1 MLAAAPLKDLS
12 GVERAFF
19 HGYAMN
25 AVDAKNR
32 LSVPASYR
40 EVIEARS
47 GTKAVVLAPHERED
61 CLVGYD
67 RARSA
72 RLQELLER
80 RYGDD
85 FGAPRDDFARL
96 AFGTSE
102 VAPYDDTGRIVV
114 SATLKEL
121 GGIDRLAFFI
131 AAGDYFEIWDPERLL
146 AAKGD
151 DTRLARIVKRQIE
164 ARG

>member
-1 MLAAAPLKDLS
+1 M
-12 GVERAFF
+12 ERAFF

-32 LSVPASYR
+32 LSVPAAYR

-47 GTKAVVLAPHERED
+47 GAKAIVIAPHERED

-72 RLQELLER
+72 RLQEQLER
-80 RYGDD
+80 RHGDD
-85 FGAPRDDFARL
+85 FGAARDDFARL

-102 VAPYDDTGRIVV
+102 VAPYDDTGRIIL
-114 SATLKEL
+114 SPTLKEL

-131 AAGDYFEIWDPERLL
+131 AAGDYFEIWDPETLL
-146 AAKGD
+146 AAKGED
-151 DTRLARIVKRQIE
+151 ARLARIVRRQLE
-164 ARG
+164 ARR